1 MFIYVLLLF
10 FFILPVTV
18 LAYVRIRANRYPLP
32 YFSNNVVVSRI
43 KLRKAFGVLSPIAF
57 WCLHGFLLVAA
68 IEQEA
73 WLAVLVFMAYMVA
86 SLLLSVEIKAKG
98 VGLTPEVAG
107 ATRPAAAL
115 APSDARDS
123 RHDAPNNNPQ
133 ELP

>member
-18 LAYVRIRANRYPLP
+18 LAYVRIRANRFPLP
-32 YFSNNVVVSRI
+32 YFCNNVVVSRI

-73 WLAVLVFMAYMVA
+73 WLAVLVLMAYMVT
-86 SLLLSVEIKAKG
+86 SLQLSGEIKAKG
-98 VGLTPEVAG
+98 VGVNPELAG
-107 ATRPAAAL
+107 TTNPS
-115 APSDARDS
+115 APPMSDVPRDAS
-123 RHDAPNNNPQ
+123 PDAPHKNS
-133 ELP
+133 